1 MVWLVGEGT
10 PLFSVEWWRT
20 NGPAIAVTLLIALV
34 LWAASR
40 RWLGRFRK
48 RARGSGDDAEGRRLR
63 RVATVVGLVSG
74 VIVILAW
81 FVFVLVVLSA
91 LNVDIAPILA
101 SAGIAGIALG
111 FGAQTLVRDT
121 IAGLFIFLEG
131 QFDIGDV
138 VDLTTSSATVSGT
151 VEALSLR
158 ITSVR
163 QFDGTLSIVP
173 NGLIEVANNKTRGW
187 GRAIVDVRVALAE
200 DPEKVRRVLEE
211 LFDEFEFEAPIKDL
225 LRERP
230 KVLGVT
236 QLTDVTQV
244 IRVTAETLPSNRV
257 NVERVLRERI
267 GRKIAE
273 RGIQTPPTPGVTT
286 RPDVGP

>member
-1 MVWLVGEGT
+1 
-10 PLFSVEWWRT
+10 
-20 NGPAIAVTLLIALV
+20 LIL
-34 LWAASR
+34 
-40 RWLGRFRK
+40 
-48 RARGSGDDAEGRRLR
+48 
-63 RVATVVGLVSG
+63 
-74 VIVILAW
+74 
-81 FVFVLVVLSA
+81 LSA
-91 LNVDIAPILA
+91 VGVNIGPILA

-111 FGAQTLVRDT
+111 FGAQALVRDT

-138 VDLTTSSATVSGT
+138 VDLTTGSATVSGT
-151 VEALSLR
+151 VESVTLR

-187 GRAIVDVRVALAE
+187 GRAIVDVRVALTE

-211 LFDEFEFEAPIKDL
+211 LFDEFEFETPVKEL

-257 NVERVLRERI
+257 NVERLLRERI

-273 RGIQTPPTPGVTT
+273 RGIHTPPTPGVTT